1 MGAVK
6 IPFTVALL
14 LGGCGGTSTTPPP
27 PHRDDA
33 ATLRLDAGTIAVTP
47 ARPLGLA
54 DLAGW
59 QWRSRGGHPA
69 FRVARKAEGRND
81 WAGVVAACSQALAAD
96 PTNLEAAWLLAVGNA
111 KLGKLDAVTAPLQ
124 LAGAGDFGKW
134 GLASLDQPGLQ
145 PYLAT
150 PAGQAWQRRVEAD
163 RGPFLAAL
171 SRALI
176 VIANGDL
183 YAVADQRWYRL
194 TRTFGGV
201 VAAFAPVNGHVL
213 AYVTRGKTSHKLA
226 VGSVD
231 LATGMTTR
239 SQELDRGPAG
249 PAATQLAATKG
260 GIWIGQQ
267 GPKPRVLSLAA
278 DEHQGLLVPT
288 KLARPAGAW
297 LEVYASG
304 GVRLH
309 RVPAD
314 VSADWDDQGLASAI
328 RIATSNRVV
337 TVPGQIQGDSIV
349 WSPDHNHL
357 ALVAQTSDHCDAA
370 TPSVTAYAI
379 DTATGAATELAR
391 GHGLAID
398 WMGDRAVAIAGDD
411 GVKIQELGGATTS
424 LLGATNLVHPRF
436 APKCEAL
443 PTEAPASISPSGDE
457 EPAEN

>member
-6 IPFTVALL
+6 IPCAVALL
-14 LGGCGGTSTTPPP
+14 LAGCGGTSATPPP

-33 ATLRLDAGTIAVTP
+33 AIAHPDAQTAQTVTP
-47 ARPLGLA
+47 ARPLGLP
-54 DLAGW
+54 DLEAW

-69 FRVARKAEGRND
+69 FRAARKAEARND
-81 WAGVVAACSQALAAD
+81 WSGVITACNEALAAD
-96 PTNLEAAWLLAVGNA
+96 PTNLEAAWLLAVADA

-134 GLASLDQPGLQ
+134 ALASLDQPGLQ

-150 PAGQAWQRRVEAD
+150 PAGQAWQRRVQAD

-171 SRALI
+171 ARGLI
-176 VIANGDL
+176 VIAKGDL
-183 YAVADQRWYRL
+183 YAIADQRWYRL
-194 TRTFGGV
+194 TRTYGGV
-201 VAAFAPVNGHVL
+201 VAAFLPAQAHGHVL
-213 AYVTRGKTSHKLA
+213 AFVTRGKTSHKLG

-231 LATGMTTR
+231 LATGLTTR
-239 SQELDRGPAG
+239 AQPLAPV
-249 PAATQLAATKG
+249 ATQLAATKDG
-260 GIWIGQQ
+260 GIWVGQQ
-267 GPKPRVLSLAA
+267 GQKPRVLTLSPG
-278 DEHQGLLVPT
+278 EQQGTLVAT
-288 KLARPAGAW
+288 KLARPSGAW

-309 RVPAD
+309 RVPD
-314 VSADWDDQGLASAI
+314 GVSADWDDQGLASAI
-328 RIATSNRVV
+328 RIAASNRVV
-337 TVPGQIQGDSIV
+337 TVPGQIAGDSIV
-349 WSPDHNHL
+349 WSPDRNHL

-379 DTATGAATELAR
+379 DTATGAASEVAR

-398 WMGDRAVAIAGDD
+398 WVGDRAVAIAGDE
-411 GVKIQELGGATTS
+411 GVNVRELGGATTP
-424 LLGATNLVHPRF
+424 LVGATNLVHPRF

-443 PTEAPASISPSGDE
+443 PTEAPAESDD

>member
-1 MGAVK
+1 MK

-14 LGGCGGTSTTPPP
+14 LAGCGGTSATPPP

-33 ATLRLDAGTIAVTP
+33 AIARPDAAQGAVTP
-47 ARPLGLA
+47 ARPLGLP
-54 DLAGW
+54 DLAAW
-59 QWRSRGGHPA
+59 QWRSRAGHPA
-69 FRVARKAEGRND
+69 FRTARKAESHDD
-81 WAGVVAACSQALAAD
+81 WAGVVAACTQALAAD
-96 PTNLEAAWLLAVGNA
+96 PTNLEAAWLLAVGDA

-134 GLASLDQPGLQ
+134 ALASLDQPGLQ

-163 RGPFLAAL
+163 RGPFLTAL
-171 SRALI
+171 ARGLI
-176 VIANGDL
+176 VIAKGDL

-194 TRTFGGV
+194 TRTYGGV

-239 SQELDRGPAG
+239 SQELAPV
-249 PAATQLAATKG
+249 ATQLAATRDG
-260 GIWIGQQ
+260 AGIWIGQQ
-267 GPKPRVLSLAA
+267 GGKPRVLSLAG
-278 DEHQGLLVPT
+278 DEHRGLLVPT

-297 LEVYASG
+297 LELYASG

-309 RVPAD
+309 RVPAG

-349 WSPDHNHL
+349 WSPDRNHL

-379 DTATGAATELAR
+379 DTATGAATELSR

-411 GVKIQELGGATTS
+411 GVKIRELGGATTP
-424 LLGATNLVHPRF
+424 LVGATNLVHPRF

-443 PTEAPASISPSGDE
+443 PTEAPAESPLESDD

>member
-1 MGAVK
+1 MAQ
-6 IPFTVALL
+6 TM
-14 LGGCGGTSTTPPP
+14 
-27 PHRDDA
+27 
-33 ATLRLDAGTIAVTP
+33 TP

-54 DLAGW
+54 DLAAW
-59 QWRSRGGHPA
+59 QWRTRGGHPA
-69 FRVARKAEGRND
+69 FRTARKAEARGD
-81 WAGVVAACSQALAAD
+81 WGGVVAACTQALAAD

-134 GLASLDQPGLQ
+134 ALASLDQPGLQ

-171 SRALI
+171 SRGLI

-194 TRTFGGV
+194 TRTYGGV
-201 VAAFAPVNGHVL
+201 VAAFAPQHGHVL

-231 LATGMTTR
+231 LSTGMTTR
-239 SQELDRGPAG
+239 SQDLSPV
-249 PAATQLAATKG
+249 ATQLAATKDG
-260 GIWIGQQ
+260 TGIWIGQQ
-267 GPKPRVLSLAA
+267 AQKPRVLSLAA

-288 KLARPAGAW
+288 KLARPSGAW
-297 LEVYASG
+297 LELYASG

-309 RVPAD
+309 RVPAEI
-314 VSADWDDQGLASAI
+314 SADWDEQGLASAI

-349 WSPDHNHL
+349 WSPDRNHL

-398 WMGDRAVAIAGDD
+398 WMGNRAVAIAGDD
-411 GVKIQELGGATTS
+411 GVNVHELTGATTP
-424 LLGATNLVHPRF
+424 LLGATKLVHPRF

-443 PTEAPASISPSGDE
+443 HVE
-457 EPAEN
+457 EPAEEPTGTDEDPAEN

>member
-1 MGAVK
+1 VK

-14 LGGCGGTSTTPPP
+14 LAGCGGTPATPPP

-33 ATLRLDAGTIAVTP
+33 AIAQTDAKTAQTVTP

-54 DLAGW
+54 DLEAW
-59 QWRSRGGHPA
+59 QWRARGGHPA
-69 FRVARKAEGRND
+69 FRTARKAEARGD
-81 WAGVVAACSQALAAD
+81 WGGVAAACTQALAAD

-124 LAGAGDFGKW
+124 LAGAGDFVKW
-134 GLASLDQPGLQ
+134 ALASLDQPALQ

-171 SRALI
+171 ARGLI
-176 VIANGDL
+176 VIAKGDL

-194 TRTFGGV
+194 TRTYGGV
-201 VAAFAPVNGHVL
+201 VAAFANGHVL
-213 AYVTRGKTSHKLA
+213 AFVTRGKKTHKLA

-231 LATGMTTR
+231 LATGSTTR
-239 SQELDRGPAG
+239 SQDLAPV
-249 PAATQLAATKG
+249 ATQLAALKDG
-260 GIWIGQQ
+260 SGIWIGQQ
-267 GPKPRVLSLAA
+267 GQKPRVLSLAA
-278 DEHQGLLVPT
+278 DEHRGLLVAT

-297 LEVYASG
+297 LELYASG

-314 VSADWDDQGLASAI
+314 ISADWDEQGLASAI

-337 TVPGQIQGDSIV
+337 TVAGQIQGDSIV
-349 WSPDHNHL
+349 WSPDRNHL

-398 WMGDRAVAIAGDD
+398 WMGNRAVAIAGDE
-411 GVKIQELGGATTS
+411 GVNVRDLGGATTP
-424 LLGATNLVHPRF
+424 LIGATNLVHPRF
-436 APKCEAL
+436 APKCE
-443 PTEAPASISPSGDE
+443 PAPAEADNPAETDE

>member
-1 MGAVK
+1 LK

-14 LGGCGGTSTTPPP
+14 LAGCGGSSATPPP

-33 ATLRLDAGTIAVTP
+33 AIARQDAAPAAVTP

-54 DLAGW
+54 DLEAW
-59 QWRSRGGHPA
+59 QWRSRAGHPA
-69 FRVARKAEGRND
+69 FREARKAEGHNN
-81 WAGVVAACSQALAAD
+81 WAGVVAACTQALAAD
-96 PTNLEAAWLLAVGNA
+96 PTNLEAAWLLAVGEA
-111 KLGKLDAVTAPLQ
+111 KLGKLEAVTAPLQ

-134 GLASLDQPGLQ
+134 ALASLDQPGLQ

-150 PAGQAWQRRVEAD
+150 PAGAAWQRRVEAD
-163 RGPFLAAL
+163 RGPFAAAL
-171 SRALI
+171 ARGLI

-194 TRTFGGV
+194 TRTYGGV
-201 VAAFAPVNGHVL
+201 VAAFAPVDRHVI

-231 LATGMTTR
+231 LATGLTTR
-239 SQELDRGPAG
+239 SQPLAPV
-249 PAATQLAATKG
+249 ATQLAAFHDAAG
-260 GIWIGQQ
+260 DGIWIGQQ
-267 GPKPRVLSLAA
+267 GGKPRVLALASG
-278 DEHQGLLVPT
+278 EHQGLLVPT
-288 KLARPAGAW
+288 KHARPAGAW
-297 LEVYASG
+297 LELYASG

-309 RVPAD
+309 RVPAGI
-314 VSADWDDQGLASAI
+314 SADWDDQGLASAI
-328 RIATSNRVV
+328 RIASSNRVV

-349 WSPDHNHL
+349 WSADRNHL

-411 GVKIQELGGATTS
+411 GVKIRELGGAATP
-424 LLGATNLVHPRF
+424 LVGATNLVHPRF

-443 PTEAPASISPSGDE
+443 PTEAPASISPEGDE